1 MGKGD
6 DTREAILE
14 QATGLASRV
23 GLHGLTIGSLAAQ
36 SPRRGPFAVGKH
48 NVTPHHR
55 HEH

>member
-14 QATGLASRV
+14 QATGLASQV

-36 SPRRGPFAVGKH
+36 SRLSKSGLFAHFRSK
-48 NVTPHHR
+48 
-55 HEH
+55 ESL